1 MQPISRLGTPR
12 NDPRTTM
19 KLQMLIADLSRQV
32 QLLNYD
38 LHEEEKRTGSFDA
51 SDILT
56 DLLHLESTVAELGW
70 PVTPGAGVS
79 AAAKE
84 LADGR

>member
-51 SDILT
+51 SDIAYPMLAKNLRARRDNLRVT
-56 DLLHLESTVAELGW
+56 IALLESQL
-70 PVTPGAGVS
+70 
-79 AAAKE
+79 AATDIA
-84 LADGR
+84 A